1 VNDFYETTQNRRS
14 FARRWLA
21 VAVAGLVIALVAG
34 SAFALGAVPMAKTAF
49 GIEDERKAAAGP
61 AASGEP
67 TEESETMELS
77 EPTAEPSVEESS
89 STVEGPMNVLI
100 LGVDRRPNGD
110 VEGLGT
116 RSDTI
121 MLAHIEPATGS
132 VQIVSVPRDLYVE
145 IAPGES
151 DKINAAYSYDGLEGT
166 ISALQNYGDIPID
179 HYAVVDFNAFR
190 TIVNE
195 MGGLEVDVATD
206 MPEIGLEEGLQ
217 TLPGNKAL
225 LYARYRGTEG
235 GDLDRIRRQQQVVAA
250 LRGKALRWE
259 SLTKLPTFAS
269 IVADKVET
277 DLGVDETVSLGRAML
292 QNDEDGTMSATQLTG
307 TPDTLD
313 DGTQV
318 LIPND
323 EENQRILAPFRY

>member
-1 VNDFYETTQNRRS
+1 
-14 FARRWLA
+14 
-21 VAVAGLVIALVAG
+21 
-34 SAFALGAVPMAKTAF
+34 
-49 GIEDERKAAAGP
+49 
-61 AASGEP
+61 
-67 TEESETMELS
+67 
-77 EPTAEPSVEESS
+77 
-89 STVEGPMNVLI
+89 MNVLV

-110 VEGLGT
+110 VEGMGT

-121 MLAHIEPATGS
+121 MLAHIEPATGN

-145 IAPGES
+145 IAPGEQ

-179 HYAVVDFNAFR
+179 HYAIVDFHAFR
-190 TIVNE
+190 TVVNE
-195 MGGLEVDVATD
+195 MGGLEVNVATD
-206 MPEIGLEEGLQ
+206 MPEIGLEEGLH
-217 TLPGNKAL
+217 TLDGNKAL
-225 LYARYRGTEG
+225 QYARYRGTEG
-235 GDLDRIRRQQQVVAA
+235 GDIDRIRRQQQVVAA

-269 IVADKVET
+269 IVAGKVET
-277 DLGVDETVSLGRAML
+277 DLGVDEGVSLGRAML

-307 TPDTLD
+307 TPETLD

>member
-1 VNDFYETTQNRRS
+1 VNDFQETTQNRKS
-14 FARRWLA
+14 FLRRWLA
-21 VAVAGLVIALVAG
+21 VAIAVLAVGLVAA
-34 SAFALGAVPMAKTAF
+34 SAFALGAVPMAKTAL
-49 GIEDERKAAAGP
+49 GLDDERKAAAAP

-67 TEESETMELS
+67 TEESETME
-77 EPTAEPSVEESS
+77 PTAEPAVEESS
-89 STVEGPMNVLI
+89 STFAGPMNVLV

-110 VEGLGT
+110 VEGMGT

-121 MLAHIEPATGS
+121 MLAHIEPATGK

-145 IAPGES
+145 IAPGEQ

-166 ISALQNYGDIPID
+166 VSALQNYGDIPID
-179 HYAVVDFNAFR
+179 HYAIVDFHAFR
-190 TIVNE
+190 TVVNE
-195 MGGLEVDVATD
+195 MDGLEVDVASD
-206 MPEIGLEEGLQ
+206 MPEIGIEAGLQ
-217 TLPGNKAL
+217 TLDGNKAL
-225 LYARYRGTEG
+225 QYARYRGTEG
-235 GDLDRIRRQQQVVAA
+235 GDIDRIRRQQQVVAA

-259 SLTKLPTFAS
+259 SLTKLPTFAN

-277 DLGVDETVSLGRAML
+277 DLGIDEGVALGRAML
-292 QNDEDGTMSATQLTG
+292 QNDDDGTMSATQLTG